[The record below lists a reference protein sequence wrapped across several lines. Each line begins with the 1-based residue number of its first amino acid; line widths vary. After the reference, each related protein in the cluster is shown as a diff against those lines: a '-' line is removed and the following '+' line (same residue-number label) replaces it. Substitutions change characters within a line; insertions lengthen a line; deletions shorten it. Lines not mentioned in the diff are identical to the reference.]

1 MIYTIEIKQGENKRS
16 YTIETKTPLLFMNDI
31 SDEVL
36 IVNGKAKLFRRL
48 GVSKYAKT
56 YVLNKITEE
65 PLVRGGDTK
74 VILYDGDNEVS
85 ILGTNGRLYIK
96 YMVKND
102 FNTTFATK
110 VELGTSITQ
119 TNQRITLEASKKV
132 GKDEVISRIN
142 QSPEGIGIYAN
153 KLDFRGKTFNLT
165 SEDMS
170 INSNNFSVDKWGN
183 MVANNANFSGNIKGS
198 SISGGRITG
207 TTVNAASINGGS
219 ISGAKLSGGSI
230 RIGKNFTVESDG
242 RAQLSNSTGYVSLL
256 NTTDPYVSALNV
268 ARRRHAISFRS
279 GTTQGNAGTQ
289 LASIGLTSGNDSFLT
304 LSSNVSGV
312 QLISANGA
320 NVYVWARVNLVAKN
334 GASCWAEGNGVSGRI
349 QTDGGLA
356 SSKILKKNIKPFP
369 KDKYQKAL
377 NVLNKLNIYDY
388 EYKYNL
394 YNKRKQYGFIID
406 EIEEIEGNQD
416 FFDFHDEYAKVKDGD
431 KLDPSVIDDED
442 FDKNAKNIIHYKQ
455 YDNDVLDKYL
465 LTCLKA
471 QQMQIEELNER
482 IKKLEEKINDR
493 YYMER

>member
-1 MIYTIEIKQGENKRS
+1 MTYIIEVRQKDKVRTYPIEIAS
-16 YTIETKTPLLFMNDI
+16 PLLFYGDI
-31 SDEVL
+31 SDE
-36 IVNGKAKLFRRL
+36 IAIINGTVRLYRKLGITPYGKIYIL
-48 GVSKYAKT
+48 DA
-56 YVLNKITEE
+56 ITEE
-65 PLVRGGDTK
+65 PLVNGGNTK
-74 VILYDGDNEVS
+74 IELFEGDNYIRIIGS
-85 ILGTNGRLYIK
+85 NGKSYIK
-96 YMVKND
+96 YMLKNEY
-102 FNTTFATK
+102 NETFATK
-110 VELGTSITQ
+110 IELNTSITQ
-119 TNQRITLEASKKV
+119 TEERIDLVASRKV
-132 GKDEVISRIN
+132 GKDKVISSIN
-142 QSPEGIGIYAN
+142 QSPERIGIFAN
-153 KLDFRGKTFNLT
+153 KLDFRGKSFNLT

-207 TTVNAASINGGS
+207 TTVNASSINGGS

-230 RIGKNFTVESDG
+230 QIGKNFTVESDG
-242 RAQLSNSTGYVSLL
+242 RAQLSNSSGYVSLL

-334 GASCWAEGNGVSGRI
+334 GASCWADGNGVSGRI

-356 SSKILKKNIKPFP
+356 SSKILKKNIKPFS
-369 KDKYQKAL
+369 KDKYQKAID
-377 NVLNKLNIYDY
+377 VLNKLNIYDY

-471 QQMQIEELNER
+471 QQMQIKELNER
-482 IKKLEEKINDR
+482 IKKLEEECN
-493 YYMER
+493 